1 MSWLYHTNSLGSRVD
16 RRLHRW
22 SLRSLRS
29 LRTATGRR
37 VAGVTDRGV
46 LPGVEPALHRQDA
59 KGAKN
64 NITATKSGIDGVLTR
79 RF

>member
-22 SLRSLRS
+22 SLR
-29 LRTATGRR
+29 TATGRR
-37 VAGVTDRGV
+37 IAGVTDRGV
-46 LPGVEPALHRQDA
+46 LPSVEPALHRQDA
-59 KGAKN
+59 KDAKN